1 MANLTGKTIYQTYPS
16 VVGVGTA
23 GTSGYTGAEA
33 PLTDGLGN
41 ELPIKVSAT
50 KVKITSDTLESK
62 TVSIEGY
69 GEVINDQGEW
79 QGPTGGISGSS
90 GTSGSSGSNGSSGS
104 SGLSGANGSSGT
116 SGSSGSNGSSGTSG
130 ATGTSGTSGSSGI
143 GVSGSS
149 GTSGSSGIAGSSGTS
164 GIGLNGTSGTSGT
177 SGIGSDGSSGTS
189 GTSGANGEAGS
200 SGTSGISGSSGTSG
214 VGTSGTSGT
223 SGADGVIGSSG
234 TSGTS
239 GVDGSSG
246 TSGVGTSGTSGTS
259 GVGTSGTSGT
269 SGVDG
274 SSGTSGSSGVPTA
287 LNSAIQLTASDLTVS
302 GLNTESKMFG
312 VAQSFTPTSTGKVLV
327 TFSGFIDILGTAN
340 LDGRVRLAYGTG
352 TAPANNAAATG
363 TLTGN
368 ISEGFDEAFTFTCT
382 TIITGLSLGT
392 DYWFD
397 LTGISISAP
406 QGGANSLQL
415 KANSQ
420 INIVEL
426 TGTEGPAGPAGPA
439 GTPGISVLPTVAG
452 TKMLLK
458 RGAGAGSLITMNTW
472 NQNLV
477 LSPIQFNRNIN
488 VQNLSIEVTSGSP
501 AGFQPIRIVVYST
514 FNDKPYTLL
523 VESPELITSSNG
535 LKTYTVS
542 FTFVAGVAYWIGV
555 LCPYTSSPAIRGT
568 SAVDVFSSFGYNIA
582 STTQPSAYRLPLGGS
597 TTTPTTIPQE
607 SLVSLPLTVVPG
619 IIGTLA

>member
-164 GIGLNGTSGTSGT
+164 GIGLNGTSGSSGT

-287 LNSAIQLTASDLTVS
+287 LASTIKLTTS
-302 GLNTESKMFG
+302 GLGVNGLDTQSKMFG
-312 VAQSFTPTSTGKVLV
+312 VAARFTPTSSGKVLV
-327 TFSGFIDILGTAN
+327 TFSGFIDIGGAAN
-340 LDGRVRLAYGTG
+340 LDARVRLAYGTG
-352 TAPANNAAATG
+352 SSPANNTVATG

-368 ISEGFDEAFTFTCT
+368 ISEGINDAFTFTCT

-397 LTGISISAP
+397 LTGISI
-406 QGGANSLQL
+406 GGGDAATALEL
-415 KANSQ
+415 MTNSQ

-488 VQNLSIEVTSGSP
+488 VQDLSIEVTSGSP

-568 SAVDVFSSFGYNIA
+568 SAVDVFSSFGYNIG
-582 STTQPSAYRLPLGGS
+582 STTQPSVYRLPLGGS

-607 SLVSLPLTVVPG
+607 SLVSVPLTVVPG